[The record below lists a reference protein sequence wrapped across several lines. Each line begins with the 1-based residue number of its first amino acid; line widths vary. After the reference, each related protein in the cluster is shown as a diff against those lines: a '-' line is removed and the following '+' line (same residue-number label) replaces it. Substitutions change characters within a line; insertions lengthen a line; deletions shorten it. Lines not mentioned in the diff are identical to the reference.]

1 MKSIKTII
9 LLLIFPII
17 LFGQND
23 IDTKKG
29 LDEVD
34 NYVKQIDE
42 TCKDLKEGIVEGP
55 IEYTKPKRKNGGWE
69 AYYINDLQTKD
80 LPLRIRYGKA
90 EFDKN
95 TDLNLYYR
103 NGKLVFADLTITFT
117 SSKRSNKT
125 PYKRQFRFPEGRL
138 QWETRTMDKE
148 FNEAEKKYSFEYL
161 FSEESLI
168 RKMVYR

>member
-1 MKSIKTII
+1 MII
-9 LLLIFPII
+9 LLLIFPTI
-17 LFGQND
+17 LFGQKD

-42 TCKDLKEGIVEGP
+42 TCKHLKEGIVEGP

-69 AYYINDLQTKD
+69 AYYINDFQTKD

-117 SSKRSNKT
+117 SSKTSNKT
-125 PYKRQFRFPEGRL
+125 PYKRQFHFPEGRL
-138 QWETRTMDKE
+138 RWETRTTDEE
-148 FNEAEKKYSFEYL
+148 FSEAEKKYSFEYL